1 MFIVEIRVKPNASK
15 AYVGGIYGERLI
27 VSVQAPAVDGKAN
40 KAVMESIAKAFD
52 VKQNAVAII
61 HGLTSRD
68 KRISITGN
76 ESILESRLR
85 ELRGDLL

>member
-1 MFIVEIRVKPNASK
+1 VFIIEIRVKPNASRS
-15 AYVGGIYGERLI
+15 YVGGVHGERLV

-52 VKQNAVAII
+52 VRKNAVAIV

-68 KRISITGN
+68 KRISIVGDET
-76 ESILESRLR
+76 LFKQKLQ
-85 ELRGDLL
+85 ELRGDLF